1 MALEIERRFL
11 VNELPDLD
19 TIPSHKI
26 KQGYLSKP
34 GDVAVTRVRTVE
46 VDGSQLGFLTIKT
59 RVSTGISNEF
69 EYSIPYKDA
78 VSLLLASGDLR
89 ISKTRYIYLFKDKTF
104 EIDVFHDYLD
114 GLVIAEIEL
123 ESLDEEIELPK
134 FLGKEITGVKGLSNF
149 EMANDP
155 TAVKKIIK
163 NI

>member
-1 MALEIERRFL
+1 MALEIERRFV
-11 VNELPDLD
+11 VNELPDLSN
-19 TIPSHKI
+19 IPFHKI

-34 GDVAVTRVRTVE
+34 GDVAVTRVRAVE
-46 VDGSQLGFLTIKT
+46 VDGNQLGFLTIKT
-59 RVSTGISNEF
+59 RVSAGISNEY
-69 EYSIPYKDA
+69 EYSIPYNDA

-89 ISKTRYIYLFKDKTF
+89 ISKTRYCYLFKDKVF

-123 ESLDEEIELPK
+123 DSLDELIELPS
-134 FLGKEITGVKGLSNF
+134 FIGKEITGVKGLSNF

-155 TAVKKIIK
+155 VAVRKIIK